1 MEPEILIVRMRSG
14 EDVISQVTTTDEGY
28 LLKKPA
34 MLVPAGKGNLGML
47 PWLMYGELPENG
59 ILIPKE
65 STYFTF
71 KPLKDLAEEYRMGF
85 ISNLVA
91 PSKKIA
97 TPSSGLKLV
106 TD

>member
-1 MEPEILIVRMRSG
+1 MEPEIMIVRMRSG
-14 EDVISQVTTTDEGY
+14 EDVISQVITTDEGY

-47 PWLMYGELPENG
+47 PWLMYGELPEDG
-59 ILIPKE
+59 LLVPKDAPF
-65 STYFTF
+65 FTF
-71 KPLKDLAEEYRMGF
+71 KPLKDLAEEYRAGF
-85 ISNLVA
+85 VSKLVT

-97 TPSSGLKLV
+97 TPELKLV

>member
-1 MEPEILIVRMRSG
+1 MRSG
-14 EDVISQVTTTDEGY
+14 EDVISQVITTDEGY

-47 PWLMYGELPENG
+47 PWLMYGELPEDG
-59 ILIPKE
+59 LLVPKDA
-65 STYFTF
+65 TFFAF
-71 KPLKDLAEEYRMGF
+71 KPLKDLAEEYRAGF
-85 ISNLVA
+85 VSKLVT

-97 TPSSGLKLV
+97 TPELKLV